1 MSFLKIKNGDNQ
13 WVDIPGLK
21 GAPGDK
27 PVKGVDYFTEN
38 DINALIS
45 EILAQLDA
53 PQLFAPGM
61 SMEEQVITI
70 EPSADNGAFDVSFGL
85 YSDDKLINQSKETAI
100 DLSAFQQPN
109 KFEMLTVRALGQGF
123 LPSEAAGSSYW
134 GYEALKLELNKSL
147 LEFQNIRLV
156 DIYSIF
162 INGEKRVSIPNENN
176 DHLDTIQYEL
186 KDLALEGGEYSIY
199 VIGWKNGVE
208 LTRSNA
214 VAYISGI
221 LEEPDV
227 YVEDHMFRIYDEQAE
242 ADTYKVFANGEQVT
256 EVPAMIN
263 VTVTSTAPWGF
274 CTGHSM
280 SGLMWQPHLLA
291 GTYDELDW
299 IGTNEPVTLQVPIGT
314 QFFLEGKWTVRSVGD
329 YVEEWGDWD
338 YVLFTCYGDCEFEF
352 VADDGL
358 GGGGLGG
365 SVYDV
370 WQ

>member
-27 PVKGVDYFTEN
+27 PIKGVDYFTES
-38 DINALIS
+38 DINELIS
-45 EILAQLDA
+45 EILAQLEA

-61 SMEEQVITI
+61 SKEEQIITI
-70 EPSADNGAFDVSFGL
+70 APSADNGAFDVSFGL
-85 YSDDKLINQSKETAI
+85 YSDDKLINQSKDTEI

-134 GYEALKLELNKSL
+134 GYEALKLELNKSI
-147 LEFQNIRLV
+147 LELQNIKLV

-162 INGEKRVSIPNENN
+162 INGELRLSIPNENN
-176 DHLDTIQYEL
+176 DHLDIIKYDL
-186 KDLALEGGEYSIY
+186 KDLDLEGGEYNIY
-199 VIGWKNGVE
+199 AIGWKNGVE
-208 LTRSNA
+208 LTRSNS
-214 VAYISGI
+214 VVYVSGI

-263 VTVTSTAPWGF
+263 VTFTSTAPWGWT
-274 CTGHSM
+274 TGHST
-280 SGLMWQPHLLA
+280 GGIWWEPHLSRDCDYEDPYL
-291 GTYDELDW
+291 Y
-299 IGTNEPVTLQVPIGT
+299 TNEPVTIQVPIGT
-314 QFFLEGKWTVRSVGD
+314 QFFLENKWTVRSFGD

-338 YVLFTCYGDCEFEF
+338 YVLFTCYGDCQFEF

-358 GGGGLGG
+358 GGGLGG